1 MFSKT
6 LFNVNFV
13 DEDVKTDSA
22 YVDQNCRS
30 TVSFWAEYKEQT
42 LHKFTTSWIK
52 YPGNNFA
59 YNTNVP
65 GLCYDQCRCPA
76 LKEDV
81 G

>member
-1 MFSKT
+1 MSMRI
-6 LFNVNFV
+6 
-13 DEDVKTDSA
+13 
-22 YVDQNCRS
+22 VDQQFFFGC
-30 TVSFWAEYKEQT
+30 YKEQT
-42 LHKFTTSWIK
+42 LHKFTTIWIK

-76 LKEDV
+76 LKEDE